1 VTAANHEASM
11 SRETVPHTLRV
22 VRDEPSD
29 NAILVMRDDGI
40 NVWLPRSEIEVEYK
54 DQRHKIAEVTM
65 PVWLAEE
72 KEFE

>member
-1 VTAANHEASM
+1 M
-11 SRETVPHTLRV
+11 R
-22 VRDEPSD
+22 RDEPTD
-29 NAILVMRDDGI
+29 QAILVMRDDGI

>member
-1 VTAANHEASM
+1 M
-11 SRETVPHTLRV
+11 SRETLPFTLRV

-40 NVWLPRSEIEVEYK
+40 NVWLPRSEIEIEYK
-54 DQRHKIAEVTM
+54 DQRHKLAEVTM
-65 PVWLAEE
+65 PAWLAEE